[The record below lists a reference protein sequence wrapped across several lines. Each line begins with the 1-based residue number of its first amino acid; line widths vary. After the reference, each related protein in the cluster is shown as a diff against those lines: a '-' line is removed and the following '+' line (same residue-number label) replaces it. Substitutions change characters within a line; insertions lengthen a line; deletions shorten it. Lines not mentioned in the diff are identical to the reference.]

1 MLCTARD
8 MLALD
13 NRMMRP
19 LDARQVRTRVAL
31 RSAIL
36 ELSEKMPFESIT
48 ISDIVARANVSTATF
63 YRHYRDKSTLLS
75 EIAHDFTNEL
85 SLKITP
91 ETVTANSRKAAL
103 VLCEF
108 LEEHRGICTA
118 LLSHGAKS
126 AIFDDLLKQAVSHSE
141 ASGINDDIWLPHS
154 LGPVY
159 MVTTILTLV
168 GWWLHRGEELSSD
181 EMSQLI
187 DRLVFAPVLS

>member
-1 MLCTARD
+1 MLCNVKG
-8 MLALD
+8 MLDLD

-19 LDARQVRTRVAL
+19 LDIRQVRTRAAL

-36 ELSEKMPFESIT
+36 ELSELMPFERIT
-48 ISDIVARANVSTATF
+48 VADIVSRADVSTATF
-63 YRHYRDKSTLLS
+63 YRHYRDKSALLG
-75 EIAHDFTNEL
+75 EIAQDFTSEL

-91 ETVTANSRKAAL
+91 ETVTANSRRAAL

-108 LEEHRGICTA
+108 LEAHRGICTA

-141 ASGINDDIWLPHS
+141 TSGINDDIWLPHS

-168 GWWLHRGEELSSD
+168 GWWLHRGEDLTSE

-187 DRLVFAPVLS
+187 DRLVFAPVLA